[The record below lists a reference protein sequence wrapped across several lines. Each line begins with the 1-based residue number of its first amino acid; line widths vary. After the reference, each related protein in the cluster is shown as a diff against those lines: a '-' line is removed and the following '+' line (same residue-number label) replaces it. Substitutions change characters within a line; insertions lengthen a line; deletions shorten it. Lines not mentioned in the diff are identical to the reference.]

1 MKPKKLKIEI
11 YQSTDGQWRFRI
23 RSRNG
28 QIVAQ
33 SEGYQHRKSALK
45 TAQVIAKAEY
55 TIQEVEEQQ

>member
-1 MKPKKLKIEI
+1 MKQKKLTIQI

-33 SEGYQHRKSALK
+33 SEGYKQRKSALK
-45 TAQVIAKAEY
+45 TAQTLAAAVY
-55 TIQEVEEQQ
+55 TIKETEQ

>member
-1 MKPKKLKIEI
+1 MKPKKLTIQI

-33 SEGYQHRKSALK
+33 SEGYVQRKSALK
-45 TAQVIAKAEY
+45 TAQTLAVAEY
-55 TIQEVEEQQ
+55 SIREVEQ